1 MSDMSDSETRATQR
15 LYNKGMTK
23 YNVDI
28 SGEDKDKVIEMLNR
42 YDELIEENTELKKG
56 LQFRVNYCK
65 ALERELYGE
74 VAPKFK
80 LTIEKELLEEE
91 K

>member
-1 MSDMSDSETRATQR
+1 MDCDTDETRETQK
-15 LYNKGMTK
+15 LYNKSMAK
-23 YNVDI
+23 YNI

-42 YDELIEENTELKKG
+42 YDELIEENIELKKG